1 MKFVFDM
8 LKGAV
13 MGIANVIPGVS
24 GGTMAVAMGIY
35 DRLIHALT
43 HLFKEFKKSVITV
56 LPIGIGM
63 LIGIVGLSMII
74 DWMFGVIPIQTN
86 LLFIGLILG
95 GVPLIYTRV
104 KGAKLKIYHVLG
116 FVAFFALVVGLSFV
130 QYGTE
135 KQKAEMDA
143 AKEAAKEAA
152 KTEAVA
158 DEKEVD
164 FSDYTVTFNVPDTCK
179 YLGAGV
185 VASATMVVP
194 GVSGSMMMMVM
205 GLYEL
210 IIASISTL
218 VKALLAGNIPVVM
231 QTFCVLVPFG
241 IGAVVGIF
249 VIAKLIEILLDK
261 CPVMT
266 FYCIM
271 GLIIGSPFAI
281 VVVNFDIF
289 KGIDVISIVTGILT
303 FAVGFVIAMFLGGD
317 KEEANKDIDRE
328 IKEIKE
334 DK

>member
-1 MKFVFDM
+1 MNFVFDI

-35 DRLIHALT
+35 DKLIHALT

-63 LIGIVGLSMII
+63 VIGIVGLSLVI

-95 GVPLIYTRV
+95 GVPVIYKRV
-104 KGAKLKIYHVLG
+104 KGAKVKPYHILG
-116 FVAFFALVVGLSFV
+116 FIVLFALVIGLSFV
-130 QYGTE
+130 QAGTE
-135 KQKAEMDA
+135 KKKAELDA
-143 AKEAAKEAA
+143 AKEAKKAEAVEAVSDSKEA
-152 KTEAVA
+152 
-158 DEKEVD
+158 D
-164 FSDYTVTFNVPDTCK
+164 FSDYTVTFNVPDTVK

-185 VASATMVVP
+185 VASATMVIP

-218 VKALLAGNIPVVM
+218 IKALLAGQISVVL

-241 IGAVVGIF
+241 IGAVVGLF
-249 VIAKLIEILLDK
+249 VIAKLIEILLEK

-266 FYCIM
+266 FYCIL
-271 GLIIGSPFAI
+271 GLIIGSPVAI
-281 VVVNFDIF
+281 VIVNFDIF
-289 KGIDVISIVTGILT
+289 KAINVISIITGILT
-303 FAVGFVIAMFLGGD
+303 FAVGFVIAFFLGGEKEAEASD
-317 KEEANKDIDRE
+317 K
-328 IKEIKE
+328 
-334 DK
+334 

>member
-1 MKFVFDM
+1 MKFIFDV

-63 LIGIVGLSMII
+63 IIGIGGLSMII

-86 LLFIGLILG
+86 LLFIGLIIG
-95 GVPLIYTRV
+95 GVPLIYSKV
-104 KGAKLKIYHVLG
+104 KSAKLKPYHALG
-116 FVAFFALVVGLSFV
+116 FIAFFALVVGLSFV
-130 QYGTE
+130 QSTTE
-135 KQKAEMDA
+135 KQKAELDA
-143 AKEAAKEAA
+143 AKEAKKA
-152 KTEAVA
+152 EAVEEA
-158 DEKEVD
+158 DTD
-164 FSDYTVTFNVPDTCK
+164 FSDYEMEFTVLGTAK

-218 VKALLAGNIPVVM
+218 IKALLAGNMAVVGK
-231 QTFCVLVPFG
+231 TLCLLVPFG
-241 IGAVVGIF
+241 VGAVVGVF
-249 VIAKLIEILLDK
+249 VIAKLIELLLEK

-271 GLIIGSPFAI
+271 GLIVGSPFAI
-281 VVVNFDIF
+281 IVVNLGIF
-289 KGIDVISIVTGILT
+289 TAAGAINAISIITGLVAL
-303 FAVGFVIAMFLGGD
+303 AVGFVIAFFLSGD
-317 KEEANKDIDRE
+317 KAEAEQK
-328 IKEIKE
+328 
-334 DK
+334 

>member
-1 MKFVFDM
+1 MNFVFDI

-35 DRLIHALT
+35 DKLIHALT

-63 LIGIVGLSMII
+63 LIGIAGLSMII

-95 GVPLIYTRV
+95 GVPMIYSRV
-104 KGAKLKIYHVLG
+104 KGAKIKPYHVIG
-116 FVAFFALVVGLSFV
+116 FIAFFALVVGLSFV
-130 QYGTE
+130 QSSTE
-135 KQKAEMDA
+135 KQKAEIEA
-143 AKEAAKEAA
+143 AKEAAKE
-152 KTEAVA
+152 EAVA
-158 DEKEVD
+158 EESDSD
-164 FSDYTVTFNVPDTCK
+164 FSDYDITFNVPDTAK

-185 VASATMVVP
+185 VASATMVIP

-218 VKALLAGNIPVVM
+218 IKALLAGNIAVVLK
-231 QTFCVLVPFG
+231 TLCVLAPFG
-241 IGAVVGIF
+241 VGAIVGLF
-249 VIAKLIEILLDK
+249 VIAKLIEMLLNK

-266 FYCIM
+266 FYCIL
-271 GLIIGSPFAI
+271 GLIIGSPIAIIVVNSDIFAAINAVSIITGIVTFAI
-281 VVVNFDIF
+281 
-289 KGIDVISIVTGILT
+289 G
-303 FAVGFVIAMFLGGD
+303 AVIAFFLGGE
-317 KEEANKDIDRE
+317 KEEGSA
-328 IKEIKE
+328 

>member
-1 MKFVFDM
+1 MIKMKFVFDM

-13 MGIANVIPGVS
+13 IGIANVIPGVS

-35 DRLIHALT
+35 DKLIHALT
-43 HLFKEFKKSVITV
+43 HIFKEFKKSFNTV

-63 LIGIVGLSMII
+63 VIGIAGLSMII

-95 GVPLIYTRV
+95 GVPLIYQRV
-104 KGAKLKIYHVLG
+104 KGAKLMPYHVLG
-116 FVAFFALVVGLSFV
+116 FIVLFALVVGLSFV
-130 QYGTE
+130 QQSTE
-135 KQKAEMDA
+135 KQKEAMD
-143 AKEAAKEAA
+143 AAKEAA
-152 KTEAVA
+152 KTEAVTE
-158 DEKEVD
+158 DKSD

-210 IIASISTL
+210 IIASVSTL
-218 VKALLAGNIPVVM
+218 VKALLAGNISVVL
-231 QTFCVLVPFG
+231 QTFCVLIPFG
-241 IGAVVGIF
+241 IGTVAGI
-249 VIAKLIEILLDK
+249 VIIAKLIEMLLNK

-266 FYCIM
+266 FYCIL

-281 VVVNFDIF
+281 VVVNLDIF
-289 KGIDVISIVTGILT
+289 KDINVVSIITGIIT
-303 FAVGFVIAMFLGGD
+303 FAIGFVIAYFLSGD
-317 KEEANKDIDRE
+317 KAGVNEGIDRE
-328 IKEIKE
+328 LKEIEE